1 MRNPDKPWVL
11 PHLSVA
17 RTRAEL
23 LRLKKRH
30 RAPFHRS
37 VKHAD
42 GYHFYHSHEPNA
54 LCVGEGIKQDILSQ
68 LHHLGL
74 ADAIAPFL
82 YLEHLG
88 EEQWYA
94 VKLHPH
100 PSSALT
106 VVKEWLGSWS
116 EVDNALAFDWHQ
128 GTPVMTSSLPALSA
142 HLEATHEPIVI
153 SQPDIDEKACE
164 LGKATSIS
172 MTLTASGALL
182 MLGSLALWHFS
193 TATSPAPPPVL
204 PSAYELRMQAY
215 QTEVKPSDALR
226 TLSGVLAYLPFLPN
240 GLTPDSI
247 TLSPANATWNVTL
260 IKASTLQHRLW
271 EAFAERHSNFAQY
284 AHLNDDTIRLVI
296 PIKTHN
302 TERIYNISGF
312 QAPLMYTLERM
323 GYTIK
328 ERQQKAAPLT
338 ITEWQLDTDRFFE
351 TLPVLIE
358 LTDSPALSLTHFEM
372 ESSALLSLTTKTH
385 SGETQPA
392 SLSLTLQGTLA
403 HEDKGP
409 LNH

>member
-1 MRNPDKPWVL
+1 M
-11 PHLSVA
+11 
-17 RTRAEL
+17 
-23 LRLKKRH
+23 
-30 RAPFHRS
+30 
-37 VKHAD
+37 
-42 GYHFYHSHEPNA
+42 
-54 LCVGEGIKQDILSQ
+54 
-68 LHHLGL
+68 
-74 ADAIAPFL
+74 
-82 YLEHLG
+82 
-88 EEQWYA
+88 
-94 VKLHPH
+94 
-100 PSSALT
+100 
-106 VVKEWLGSWS
+106 
-116 EVDNALAFDWHQ
+116 
-128 GTPVMTSSLPALSA
+128 
-142 HLEATHEPIVI
+142 I